1 MVQIEK
7 LAERIFSLLKGYGFK
22 IKIFDEDGN
31 ETTDPTAGRRFFV
44 ADPNFMITIDE
55 ESEEVE
61 FSKGANVDFEKSKE
75 LQNRIRRIADDFLI
89 NSTIKGFGKAIQP
102 RDFSYKAKMMK
113 ENTSNGLK
121 EGLSKM
127 TGSTRTS
134 QQTLENVKL
143 IVRHR
148 KPVNEETRGAR
159 SRSISAIFLECN
171 GERFRFGSNHLG
183 GARAM
188 AQHLAHGGAVH
199 DKVGNYITE
208 NTQWL
213 TKLQTFNRYVTV
225 NNLIN
230 EGTSNIVETVK
241 ENINSIQLE
250 LKKLTGTKTYE
261 TVSARISSFQR
272 EPLAEDDVSQLRDL
286 FTVRRFDEKFEEV
299 LPIVKQ
305 LVQERD
311 SYHKRIEESANN
323 IVKLRKQSINTTP
336 MFEFAS
342 KNAMLGFKLNELA
355 LRIVENDELASFIN
369 KVGNKLCKESE
380 VTVFERAII
389 NRILE
394 NATIVSQSASTKE
407 IKESIDLGNYYNRYD
422 YIFI

>member
-1 MVQIEK
+1 MVQVEK
-7 LAERIFSLLKGYGFK
+7 LADRIFSLLKGYGFK

-31 ETTDPTAGRRFFV
+31 ETTDPTVGRRFFV
-44 ADPNFMITIDE
+44 GDPNFMITIDE

-61 FSKGANVDFEKSKE
+61 FSKGASVDFEKSRE

-89 NSTIKGFGKAIQP
+89 NSTIKVFGKAIQP

-113 ENTSNGLK
+113 ENTTNELK

-143 IVRHR
+143 IVRHK

-188 AQHLAHGGAVH
+188 AQHLAHGGTMY

-213 TKLQTFNRYVTV
+213 TKLQIFNRYVSV

-230 EGTSNIVETVK
+230 EDTSNIVDTVK
-241 ENINSIQLE
+241 ENIASIQME

-261 TVSARISSFQR
+261 TVSARIASFQR
-272 EPLAEDDVSQLRDL
+272 ESLAEADTEQLRDL
-286 FTVRRFDEKFEEV
+286 FTVRKFDEKFEEV

-305 LVQERD
+305 LVQEKD
-311 SYHKRIEESANN
+311 TYHKRIEECANN
-323 IVKLRKQSINTTP
+323 VVKLRAQTINTTP

-342 KNAMLGFKLNELA
+342 KNAKFGFRLNELA
-355 LRIVENDELASFIN
+355 LRIVENDELAAFVN

-380 VTVFERAII
+380 VTSFERAII

-394 NATIVSQSASTKE
+394 NATIIAQVPSTKE
-407 IKESIDLGNYYNRYD
+407 IKEAVDLENYYSRFD
-422 YIFI
+422 YTFI